1 MAEQA
6 DKNLRESRVS
16 ISEPEPEKPQG
27 AEALRQVS
35 RQQLRREILGLVEDE
50 PGIGYLEMALRLK
63 VSLRAVAEVAD
74 ELVQEGELARGEV
87 SATD

>member
-16 ISEPEPEKPQG
+16 ISEPEPEHLQG

-35 RQQLRREILGLVEDE
+35 RQELRQEVLRLVEGE

-63 VSLRAVAEVAD
+63 VSLRAIAEVAD
-74 ELVQEGELARGEV
+74 ELVEEGELARGEV

>member
-1 MAEQA
+1 MAQQA
-6 DKNLRESRVS
+6 NKNLRVS
-16 ISEPEPEKPQG
+16 KVSTSEPEPEEVHE

-35 RQQLRREILGLVEDE
+35 RQELRQEILRLVEGE

-63 VSLRAVAEVAD
+63 VSLRAIAEVAD
-74 ELVQEGELARGEV
+74 ELVEEGELARGEV